1 MSSSVSGTQLVFR
14 HATERYGFRLLS
26 RNRARDLRVSVQPPF
41 STRCDTRQPTEQSHY
56 GSVPINFGW
65 QLDTHT
71 LNHSSFLL
79 AVSMQPYM
87 ANGKV
92 EFW

>member
-56 GSVPINFGW
+56 GSVVLVVTELQRCSAIGININAKKSRAKRE
-65 QLDTHT
+65 TH
-71 LNHSSFLL
+71 S
-79 AVSMQPYM
+79 
-87 ANGKV
+87 
-92 EFW
+92 